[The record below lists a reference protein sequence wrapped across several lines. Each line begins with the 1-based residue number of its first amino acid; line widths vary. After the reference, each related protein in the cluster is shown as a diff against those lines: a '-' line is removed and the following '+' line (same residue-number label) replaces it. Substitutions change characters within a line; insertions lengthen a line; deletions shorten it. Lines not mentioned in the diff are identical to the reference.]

1 MYIGC
6 KQFSSKT
13 ICTNRLSAEKKS
25 ASAGGDEVL
34 FGTELSMWNT
44 LKSENI

>member
-1 MYIGC
+1 MGC
-6 KQFSSKT
+6 KEFSSKT
-13 ICTNRLSAEKKS
+13 ICTNRLSAEKNPS